1 MDVDY
6 SDYSDSDYE
15 ASRSS
20 VAKMTSENSNLG
32 LIDNKEN
39 QNEGNGDD
47 NKSCCLS
54 QKQESDMQESG
65 L

>member
-1 MDVDY
+1 MDY

-32 LIDNKEN
+32 LIDAKEN
-39 QNEGNGDD
+39 QNEGSGDD
-47 NKSCCLS
+47 KSCCLN
-54 QKQESDMQESG
+54 QKPESDIQESG
-65 L
+65 W